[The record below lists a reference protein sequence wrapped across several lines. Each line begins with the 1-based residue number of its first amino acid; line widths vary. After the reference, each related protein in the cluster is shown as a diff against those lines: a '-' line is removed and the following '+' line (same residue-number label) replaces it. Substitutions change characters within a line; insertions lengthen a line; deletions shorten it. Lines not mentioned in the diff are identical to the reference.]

1 MNTYTA
7 ATKILRNA
15 QIQAILLL
23 AVLPLSLASA
33 AGQVR
38 PESNLLANGL
48 LMLALASMVMATRL
62 ESVIRRAMYAHKRA
76 RRRQTL
82 NFRRA
87 HPWAVELVSLEA
99 RNAAT

>member
-23 AVLPLSLASA
+23 AVLPLALASA

-38 PESNLLANGL
+38 PESDLLANGL
-48 LMLALASMVMATRL
+48 LLLAFGSMAMATRL
-62 ESVIRRAMYAHKRA
+62 EKVIFRAMKVRKHGQ
-76 RRRQTL
+76 RRLALR
-82 NFRRA
+82 FRRA
-87 HPWAVELVSLEA
+87 HPWAVELVSLGA
-99 RNAAT
+99 RSAA